1 MSAPRT
7 DTGVIVGRFQIHDL
21 HEAHRAIIE
30 SVLAQHR
37 KVIMFLGVSA
47 TLVTKHNPLD
57 FVARKEMI
65 LQAFPQLTVL
75 ALPDMPSDKDW
86 SKALDQRIRE
96 VAPVGGVMLYGGR
109 DSFISCYFGDF
120 PTQEL
125 EQRVFVSGTE
135 VRKNVSSEVKS
146 TPDFR
151 AGVIYAAYNQYDKV
165 YPTVDVAIVRDDTV
179 LLGKKPNQAKY
190 RFIGGFADPRD
201 DSYEQSA
208 TREALEETG
217 AEVGDVRYLG
227 SAKIDDWRYASESD
241 KIMTLF
247 FTAKYVFG
255 RIQPQDDISELR
267 FFRFSE
273 LQRTDIVPEHGVLY
287 DLLKRTIPELG
298 SGTHRGVDL
307 P

>member
-1 MSAPRT
+1 MATSST
-7 DTGVIVGRFQIHDL
+7 DTGVIVGRFQVHEL
-21 HEAHRAIIE
+21 HEAHRAIIA
-30 SVLAQHR
+30 SVLAKHR

-57 FVARKEMI
+57 FVARKEML

-75 ALPDMPSDKDW
+75 SLPDMPSDKDW

-96 VAPVGGVMLYGGR
+96 VAPVGGVTLYGGR
-109 DSFISCYFGDF
+109 DSFISRYFGDF
-120 PTQEL
+120 LTQEL
-125 EQRVFVSGTE
+125 EQHVFVSGTE

-165 YPTVDVAIVRDDTV
+165 HPTVDVAILRDDTV
-179 LLGKKPNQAKY
+179 LLGKKPNQSKY

-208 TREALEETG
+208 MREALEETG
-217 AEVGDVRYLG
+217 VEVGDVRYCG
-227 SAKIDDWRYASESD
+227 SAKIDDWRYAGETD

-247 FTAKYVFG
+247 FTAQYVFG

-267 FFRFSE
+267 FFKLTE
-273 LQRTDIVPEHGVLY
+273 LKRDDLVPEHGILY
-287 DLLKRTIPELG
+287 DLLKRIIPELG
-298 SGTHRGVDL
+298 TV
-307 P
+307 